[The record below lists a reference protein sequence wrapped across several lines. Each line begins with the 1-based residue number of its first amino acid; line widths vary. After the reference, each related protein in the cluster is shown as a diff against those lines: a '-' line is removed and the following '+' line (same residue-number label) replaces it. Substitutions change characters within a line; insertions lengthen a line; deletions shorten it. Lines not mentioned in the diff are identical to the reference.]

1 MQYLYRPNECQ
12 MTFQEAGARQVYGI
26 DCYRRDRK
34 DAPPVAQYRDVSIDR
49 GEMDRLADRCNRG
62 QLDPLQLE
70 VVILDAILD
79 IEHRAQETRPGRRTS
94 TRQPDLEK

>member
-12 MTFQEAGARQVYGI
+12 MTFQETGARQVYGI

-62 QLDPLQLE
+62 QLDPPPAGRRDPGRDP
-70 VVILDAILD
+70 VK
-79 IEHRAQETRPGRRTS
+79 RAQS
-94 TRQPDLEK
+94 Q

>member
-34 DAPPVAQYRDVSIDR
+34 DAPPVAQYRESPLT
-49 GEMDRLADRCNRG
+49 GERWTGWPIGATG
-62 QLDPLQLE
+62 ASWTPSSWK
-70 VVILDAILD
+70 
-79 IEHRAQETRPGRRTS
+79 T
-94 TRQPDLEK
+94 

>member
-1 MQYLYRPNECQ
+1 

-26 DCYRRDRK
+26 DCYRRGQERR
-34 DAPPVAQYRDVSIDR
+34 AAGSAVRDVSIDR

-70 VVILDAILD
+70 DVILDAIL
-79 IEHRAQETRPGRRTS
+79 
-94 TRQPDLEK
+94 

>member
-34 DAPPVAQYRDVSIDR
+34 DAPPVAQYR

-70 VVILDAILD
+70 DVIL
-79 IEHRAQETRPGRRTS
+79 
-94 TRQPDLEK
+94 

>member
-12 MTFQEAGARQVYGI
+12 MTFQETGARQVYGI

-34 DAPPVAQYRDVSIDR
+34 DAPPVAQYRDVSLDR

-62 QLDPLQLE
+62 QLDPVQLAD
-70 VVILDAILD
+70 VIMDAIL
-79 IEHRAQETRPGRRTS
+79 
-94 TRQPDLEK
+94 

>member
-26 DCYRRDRK
+26 DCYRRGRK
-34 DAPPVAQYRDVSIDR
+34 KPPPGTQYPGLSIDR

-70 VVILDAILD
+70 DVILDAIL
-79 IEHRAQETRPGRRTS
+79 
-94 TRQPDLEK
+94 

>member
-1 MQYLYRPNECQ
+1 M
-12 MTFQEAGARQVYGI
+12 YGI

-62 QLDPLQLE
+62 PVSYTHLDVYKRQGLGYDLVAGANIVGFQR
-70 VVILDAILD
+70 VADAMM
-79 IEHRAQETRPGRRTS
+79 AQGIF
-94 TRQPDLEK
+94 

>member
-1 MQYLYRPNECQ
+1 MQYLYRPNECP
-12 MTFQEAGARQVYGI
+12 MTFQEAGARQVSGL
-26 DCYRRDRK
+26 DCYRRARA

-70 VVILDAILD
+70 DVILDAIL
-79 IEHRAQETRPGRRTS
+79 
-94 TRQPDLEK
+94 

>member
-34 DAPPVAQYRDVSIDR
+34 DAPPVAQYRDVSIV
-49 GEMDRLADRCNRG
+49 RG
-62 QLDPLQLE
+62 QR
-70 VVILDAILD
+70 I
-79 IEHRAQETRPGRRTS
+79 
-94 TRQPDLEK
+94 

>member
-49 GEMDRLADRCNRG
+49 GEMDRAGRSVQPGPAGPPPAGRR
-62 QLDPLQLE
+62 DPGRDP
-70 VVILDAILD
+70 VK
-79 IEHRAQETRPGRRTS
+79 RAQS
-94 TRQPDLEK
+94 Q